1 MRDIAKLLFGR
12 EAGIREVGILA
23 QLFAPGDSDG
33 FGMAD
38 RARRAGEWCGT
49 TPGRGSAA
57 DALRGAA
64 RPRGVQRQ
72 VIIREFRDR

>member
-12 EAGIREVGILA
+12 EAAILA
-23 QLFAPGDSDG
+23 ELFAPGDSDG

-38 RARRAGEWCGT
+38 RARRAGEWCAT
-49 TPGRGSAA
+49 TPGSGSAA
-57 DALRGAA
+57 DALGGVT
-64 RPRGVQRQ
+64 RPRRVQRQ